1 MKKSNGAWKHTWNL
15 SSLNWIKVPEKLA
28 GFLEFL
34 LIIQVSQAVFQT
46 EQHLL
51 ICLVLLVLTPLP
63 ALAGSS
69 LDPKLFASPD
79 GHRNIPCF
87 TINN

>member
-1 MKKSNGAWKHTWNL
+1 MNIVHQYEVFKMKKKINGAWKHTWNL
-15 SSLNWIKVPEKLA
+15 SSLNWIKVPEKLT

-51 ICLVLLVLTPLP
+51 THLMLLVLKPTSCS
-63 ALAGSS
+63 G
-69 LDPKLFASPD
+69 
-79 GHRNIPCF
+79 
-87 TINN
+87 